1 MLQESLEMNMDKA
14 LREVKSDKWGKIAS
28 LSRKSLS
35 IIAKGKPTILKVL
48 SVYLID
54 YQGV

>member
-1 MLQESLEMNMDKA
+1 MELDKV

-35 IIAKGKPTILKVL
+35 IISKQSSSILQV
-48 SVYLID
+48 
-54 YQGV
+54 

>member
-1 MLQESLEMNMDKA
+1 MNMDKA

-35 IIAKGKPTILKVL
+35 IIAKEKPNILKVL
-48 SVYLID
+48 SVYFF
-54 YQGV
+54 